1 MLDPDR
7 RKKMIS
13 LRLSEEEFELLKTR
27 YHTYGAR
34 NVSDLAR
41 QALQHILA
49 GSLGPMTGSPAPQH
63 DFAAELSELDDRV
76 HTLETSVSLL
86 LEREKVMS

>member
-7 RKKMIS
+7 RKEMIS

-34 NVSDLAR
+34 NVSELAR
-41 QALQHILA
+41 VALQRM
-49 GSLGPMTGSPAPQH
+49 MTGPAAIEGGFTEKLA
-63 DFAAELSELDDRV
+63 DLDSRV
-76 HTLETSVSLL
+76 HALESEISLIAQGRL
-86 LEREKVMS
+86 TRL

>member
-7 RKKMIS
+7 RKEMFS

-34 NVSDLAR
+34 NVSELVR
-41 QALQHILA
+41 VALQRM
-49 GSLGPMTGSPAPQH
+49 MTGPAAIEGGFHRKAGGPGQPRPC
-63 DFAAELSELDDRV
+63 SGV
-76 HTLETSVSLL
+76 
-86 LEREKVMS
+86 